1 MIDVFTQPRLASH
14 KCNFPQQ
21 ANIALGG
28 DNFSLSWIKVT
39 MRQNPLQ
46 NFSFSFHCMCDD
58 RLLIYKFISIFHILL
73 PGIPS
78 FLSQSAEEMRQV
90 LAEESFMTNKTCGK
104 HGNNI
109 FFSSFSKI
117 IPNKDKNKSYKHC
130 NNTFKWKHTII
141 YPQCAETSNLLQM
154 VKKNACLPS
163 VRQSATL
170 SNTQLYSTRHRIAT
184 RTVINRINS
193 VDNVSHANTQ
203 THFFLF
209 QNRDFRL

>member
-1 MIDVFTQPRLASH
+1 M
-14 KCNFPQQ
+14 
-21 ANIALGG
+21 
-28 DNFSLSWIKVT
+28 
-39 MRQNPLQ
+39 Q

-58 RLLIYKFISIFHILL
+58 RLLLYKFISIFHILL

-78 FLSQSAEEMRQV
+78 FLSQSAEEMRHRCW
-90 LAEESFMTNKTCGK
+90 LRRASWLTK
-104 HGNNI
+104 HVVNMETI

-130 NNTFKWKHTII
+130 NNTFKWKHTSNII

-170 SNTQLYSTRHRIAT
+170 SNTQLYKELQPRQTTSRM
-184 RTVINRINS
+184 
-193 VDNVSHANTQ
+193 Q
-203 THFFLF
+203 THKHIFFFCFRTEILGS
-209 QNRDFRL
+209 NRWEKIKDWTARSFSSSLLSCSPEGVLIGVCTYTHIRSDHAEELQQ